1 MPDRPI
7 VWADQPLDAYLTLP
21 VDRQAAVL
29 DRLQTLA
36 ADPYTDASYDPTWHW
51 WTAEFGAGTGFV
63 TFVIARDDHLV
74 VIRLI
79 DAS

>member
-7 VWADQPLDAYLTLP
+7 VWADQPLDVYLTLP
-21 VDRQAAVL
+21 AERQDTVL
-29 DRLQTLA
+29 ARLRTLA
-36 ADPYTDASYDPTWHW
+36 ADPYSDASYDPTWHW
-51 WTAEFGAGTGFV
+51 WTAEYGDGTGFL
-63 TFVIARDDHLV
+63 TYVIARDEHLV

>member
-7 VWADQPLDAYLTLP
+7 VWADQPLDVYLALP
-21 VDRQAAVL
+21 ADRQDAVL
-29 DRLQTLA
+29 ERLRTLA
-36 ADPYTDASYDPTWHW
+36 ADPYGDASYDPIWPW
-51 WTAEFGAGTGFV
+51 WTAEYEAGTGFL
-63 TFVIARDDHLV
+63 TYVIARDDHLV

>member
-1 MPDRPI
+1 LPDRPI
-7 VWADQPLDAYLTLP
+7 VWADQPLDAYLALP

-29 DRLQTLA
+29 DRLRALA
-36 ADPYTDASYDPTWHW
+36 ADPYGDASYDPIWHW
-51 WTAEFGAGTGFV
+51 WTAEYGAGTGFV
-63 TFVIARDDHLV
+63 TFVIAQDHHLV